1 MVTKVHSPQV
11 LIKELTRPSTPSY
24 SLRCFVRIVQLAI
37 LTKQTFYWIE
47 INTQE
52 MYLSSN
58 ATKVVGHDIVTD
70 TWTKSEYNRSLNRE
84 QLVIK
89 VLMVWVNWRTGER
102 RISTD
107 KEWKA
112 DILFN
117 VFFCDW
123 SRHAESERRVPIG
136 DFVPFHSVICKCSQ
150 NIIPTGTLGPAPR
163 KYLLK
168 LIGFLTCCWL

>member
-1 MVTKVHSPQV
+1 M
-11 LIKELTRPSTPSY
+11 
-24 SLRCFVRIVQLAI
+24 
-37 LTKQTFYWIE
+37 
-47 INTQE
+47 
-52 MYLSSN
+52 
-58 ATKVVGHDIVTD
+58 
-70 TWTKSEYNRSLNRE
+70 
-84 QLVIK
+84 
-89 VLMVWVNWRTGER
+89 NWRTGER

-112 DILFN
+112 DIWFN

-150 NIIPTGTLGPAPR
+150 NIIPTGTLGPVPR

-168 LIGFLTCCWL
+168 LIGFFNLLLIIKTHIEKIVTNLCVCQSLGGLAVLFT